1 MGDDTDRAATACRH
15 GGRDQ
20 EGHMADHVLS
30 TTQPGAADALEIRRI
45 RSSDIRDCLRE
56 GLADFTALRTHALFL
71 IVLYP
76 VIGLVVGAVTA
87 NDSLMPL
94 FFPLAAGFA
103 LIGPV
108 AALGLYEL
116 SRRREQGHEPTL
128 SDAASVV
135 RSPSI
140 GAIFELSLLLA
151 LIFVAWLVAAT
162 LIFGQT
168 MGGLRFPSYTSFLRA
183 VFATPEGWALILIG
197 NAVGF
202 LFAAF
207 SFALTAVSF
216 PLLLDRPVSLRTA
229 LATSLAAIRTNP
241 GPMAVWA
248 LTIAVLLL
256 LGSIPAFVGLA
267 VVLPVLGHAT
277 WHLYRRLVP

>member
-1 MGDDTDRAATACRH
+1 
-15 GGRDQ
+15 
-20 EGHMADHVLS
+20 MADHVLS
-30 TTQPGAADALEIRRI
+30 ATQSAASEALEVRRI
-45 RSSDIRDCLRE
+45 KASDLRDCLRE

-76 VIGLVVGAVTA
+76 VIGLLLGAVTS

-103 LIGPV
+103 LVGPI
-108 AALGLYEL
+108 AAIGLYEL
-116 SRRREQGHEPTL
+116 SRRRELGHEPTL
-128 SDAASVV
+128 SDAAHVV

-140 GAIFELSLLLA
+140 GPIFELSLLLA

-162 LIFGQT
+162 LIYGQT
-168 MGGLRFPSYTSFLRA
+168 MAGLRFSSYGAFIQA
-183 VFATPEGWALILIG
+183 VFTTPQGWALILVG
-197 NAVGF
+197 NVVGF
-202 LFAAF
+202 LFAAL
-207 SFALTAVSF
+207 SFTLTAVSY
-216 PLLLDRPVSLRTA
+216 PLLLDRPVTLRAA
-229 LATSLAAIRTNP
+229 LATSVAAIRTNP
-241 GPMAVWA
+241 GPMAAWA

-256 LGSIPAFVGLA
+256 VGSIPAFVGLA